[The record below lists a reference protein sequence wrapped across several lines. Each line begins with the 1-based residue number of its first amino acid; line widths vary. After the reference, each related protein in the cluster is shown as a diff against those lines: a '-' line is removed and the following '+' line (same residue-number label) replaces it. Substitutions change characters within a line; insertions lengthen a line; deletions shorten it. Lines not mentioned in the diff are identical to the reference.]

1 MSFSFV
7 WNVTYIYYE
16 ILRSQTSSKIYFH
29 TFSHHLGKYWLYT
42 KFPPDIQFSSQ
53 DKLKYLES
61 VPQQLRALLALAEV

>member
-1 MSFSFV
+1 M
-7 WNVTYIYYE
+7 
-16 ILRSQTSSKIYFH
+16 SSKIYFH